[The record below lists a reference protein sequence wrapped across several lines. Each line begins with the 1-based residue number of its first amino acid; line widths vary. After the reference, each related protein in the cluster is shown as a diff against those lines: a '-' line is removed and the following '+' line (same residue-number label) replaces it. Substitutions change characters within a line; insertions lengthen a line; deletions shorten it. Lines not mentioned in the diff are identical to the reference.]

1 MASKNKKTK
10 SPDSFTQY
18 LTALQ
23 EMSNN
28 NTARTFAFNSDEAQK
43 SRDWQEYMSGTSH
56 QREVDDLIAAGLNPV
71 LSANGGAQAYSA
83 SNASGSADSSAISAM
98 SNLIANKMSNDA
110 SLKIAK
116 ISANVGYASAA
127 AQKAAA
133 AMSAGA
139 TMAAAASSAA
149 SQRYAAD
156 KNYESQKY
164 VIDNQKVNSIE
175 GLVDK
180 YIGPYVNGS
189 GKKTVWEES
198 SAYNNPKGQ
207 TTMGGGRK

>member
-10 SPDSFTQY
+10 NPDSFTQY

-28 NTARTFAFNSDEAQK
+28 NTARTFAFNADEAQK

-71 LSANGGAQAYSA
+71 LSTNGGAQAYSA
-83 SNASGSADSSAISAM
+83 SSASGSADASAISAI
-98 SNLIANKMSNDA
+98 SNLISNKMSNDA

-139 TMAAAASSAA
+139 TIAAAANSAA
-149 SQRYAAD
+149 AQRYAAD

-164 VIDNQKVNSIE
+164 VTDYSKNGTVAGVAGSVGNRILNSITKGE
-175 GLVDK
+175 NWDK
-180 YIGPYVNGS
+180 FA
-189 GKKTVWEES
+189 GKLNEWSKS
-198 SAYNNPKGQ
+198 DLSY
-207 TTMGGGRK
+207 RD